1 MSENSKS
8 KQNLTSIKWLS
19 LLKKYRKNGVE
30 VIVLNGIKWLNK
42 KDIKEGLDH
51 KHLPVNTKKYPSKYR
66 KHRYE

>member
-1 MSENSKS
+1 M
-8 KQNLTSIKWLS
+8 S